1 MTPTELRAWKEK
13 HGLTV
18 AELAWIARRS
28 KRTIERKLSGE
39 LRITFLPAITE
50 AYDILILSGIRPP
63 RWPADLPPSPTEIR
77 RRKRRRKFSLAIGIK
92 IIPENPPK
100 RQASGQISAA
110 I

>member
-1 MTPTELRAWKEK
+1 MTPAELRAWKEK

-39 LRITFLPAITE
+39 LRITFLPAIID
-50 AYDILILSGIRPP
+50 AYEVLMYHGIRPP

-77 RRKRRRKFSLAIGIK
+77 RRKRRRKFRPLPCIGA
-92 IIPENPPK
+92 PVGNPPK